1 MRAPVHA
8 AGAPVEGGEPG
19 LKRKSVKI
27 KEHAGHAAEYKKRHD
42 EIWPELSEVITRSG
56 ARDYSIFHDPETD
69 ILFGVLYVP
78 DDAGLGDP
86 GSEPIVRKWWDFMS
100 DIMDT
105 NPDNSPVQK
114 PLVEVFH
121 MD

>member
-1 MRAPVHA
+1 M
-8 AGAPVEGGEPG
+8 
-19 LKRKSVKI
+19 KRIGFKMKL
-27 KEHAGHAAEYKKRHD
+27 HAGHAAEYRKRHD

-56 ARDYSIFHDPETD
+56 TRDYSIFHDPETD

-105 NPDNSPVQK
+105 NPDKSPVQK